1 MTPLERFFVLEVEYH
16 RRLRMVAADPAD
28 AAALH
33 TSYALQS
40 GYESLFRS
48 IGRVTV
54 QDIERLAARS
64 TLAGDARDVLAARD
78 SLTRL
83 LGIRPFDP

>member
-1 MTPLERFFVLEVEYH
+1 MAPLERFFVLEVEFH
-16 RRLRMVAADPAD
+16 RRLRMVSADAAD

-54 QDIERLAARS
+54 QDIQRVARAAS
-64 TLAGDARDVLAARD
+64 LAGDARDVRAARD

-83 LGIRPFDP
+83 LGLRPFDP

>member
-1 MTPLERFFVLEVEYH
+1 MSPLERCFVLEVEFH
-16 RRLRMVAADPAD
+16 RRLRAVAADAD
-28 AAALH
+28 EAAALH

-40 GYESLFRS
+40 GYESLLRA
-48 IGRVTV
+48 IGRVTA

-64 TLAGDARDVLAARD
+64 TVAGDARDVLAARD

-83 LGIRPFDP
+83 LDI

>member
-1 MTPLERFFVLEVEYH
+1 MAPLERCFVLEVEFH
-16 RRLRMVAADPAD
+16 RRLRSIAAVADD

-40 GYESLFRS
+40 GYESLLRS
-48 IGRVTV
+48 IGRVTA

-64 TLAGDARDVLAARD
+64 ALAGDARDVLAARD
-78 SLTRL
+78 SLARL
-83 LGIRPFDP
+83 LGVLPFET